1 MSTQPDAEIQAL
13 LDDLW
18 KRHLPSLVE
27 RISLLESAAAEAASG
42 SLPEPT
48 RAEAQSVAHK
58 LAGNLGMFGHHEAGE
73 IASRIEQIL
82 KSPAPDTLAA
92 LAPLAAHL
100 RGQLAPHLTPST
112 EQQQTTNN

>member
-1 MSTQPDAEIQAL
+1 MSAQSDAEIQTL

-27 RISLLESAAAEAASG
+27 RVSTLEHAAAEAASG
-42 SLPEPT
+42 SLAETT

-73 IASRIEQIL
+73 IASRIEHIL
-82 KSPAPDTLAA
+82 KAPTQETLSG
-92 LAPLAAHL
+92 LAPLA
-100 RGQLAPHLTPST
+100 GQLRELLGAHIPTD
-112 EQQQTTNN
+112 N

>member
-27 RISLLESAAAEAASG
+27 RISILEQAAAEATSG
-42 SLPEPT
+42 SLPEPM

-58 LAGNLGMFGHHEAGE
+58 LAGNLGMFGHPGAGE

-82 KSPAPDTLAA
+82 KSPAPDTITA

-100 RGQLAPHLTPST
+100 RDLLAPHLALPTD
-112 EQQQTTNN
+112 N